1 MSHNL
6 KINGVEYPSVDKI
19 TVPDIN
25 GTEVEFVLSDGY
37 IDKTKVTHFATSI
50 VPNVTAGQ
58 KLTVTGITDE
68 KTGEVFE
75 VKGVLAFI
83 QPSSNTTVY
92 PANHAAATPAVFA
105 FVRDKSRGFGIG
117 MACVATSGSAS
128 YVREVRLNTD
138 IGGVTNQ
145 PNDDIVIS
153 GNSFYYKANTS
164 MYGVIAAKQ
173 WRWVAWG

>member
-1 MSHNL
+1 MAEYNMSHTGREL
-6 KINGVEYPSVDKI
+6 DDAINKVK
-19 TVPDIN
+19 N
-25 GTEVEFVLSDGY
+25 GY
-37 IDKTKVTHFATSI
+37 IDKTKVTHFATGTVS
-50 VPNVTAGQ
+50 NVTAGQ
-58 KLTVTGITDE
+58 KMSVTGIKDE
-68 KTGEVFE
+68 KTGEAFE

-83 QPSSNTTVY
+83 QPTSNETKY
-92 PANHAAATPAVFA
+92 PAGHAAATPAVFA
-105 FVRDKSRGFGIG
+105 FVRDEARTFGVA
-117 MACVATSGSAS
+117 MACVATSASAS